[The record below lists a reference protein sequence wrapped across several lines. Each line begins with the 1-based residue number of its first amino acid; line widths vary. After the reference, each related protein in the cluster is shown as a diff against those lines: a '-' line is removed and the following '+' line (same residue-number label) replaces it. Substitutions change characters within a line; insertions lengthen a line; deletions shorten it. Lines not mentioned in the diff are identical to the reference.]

1 MEVGDEGA
9 GVPGGQSALPALL
22 DEGLNPGHGLVEV
35 GLVHAVDPGLL
46 WELHVGVGEEELA
59 DGRVVGEAIDA
70 ASGGVDHHGGAA
82 VEHVAGGDE
91 VLGGLQ
97 EVFHGGRLRQGG
109 PAAVDA
115 EDGADADVDVDV
127 GRAVEGVDADDVFAV
142 SLALPPSAVVD
153 VQDARLLFGHDA
165 AHLEAGPQDAVEGVV
180 GIDVQLLLGFALH
193 VGAAVSIGGVGT
205 QNAREPG
212 AVDVPVDHLRR
223 GPDVGQGGVIGHQW
237 RRRIQPDAPQRI
249 LVACSLRSLQR
260 AWHKDTAVRNRL
272 GLCGFNLVRSPCR
285 NLGLDPNFPAMI
297 LRNTLVLVFALTVG
311 FPALS
316 QGIYGLKQNVLDPF
330 TEGLLLARFDMELG
344 AWAEYDTLGFA
355 EAFALG
361 SSTFDNVS
369 GQYVFVGAPL
379 GGGPLEWYNYDVEGN
394 ALSAGAE
401 LADYVHSLHHDM
413 QHNRFFGL
421 QGYAADSVYID
432 LGEVDG
438 EPFGYWQVD
447 GWATRLVE
455 VAPFTAEI
463 DPLLDLPDVESVI
476 AGASCLDSD
485 SGAYYFLAFGGNGIT
500 RLVQLDAEAGT
511 VTSDVEVVLGP
522 DEAFAEIE
530 FCIPTGQVVGLW
542 RDLSEAGVMRLAT
555 LDAETG
561 EPTEVV
567 ALPQVWGGSRRMG
580 RCLTRTP
587 TAMCCTIMTR
597 MSSRIFWP
605 WMW

>member
-1 MEVGDEGA
+1 M
-9 GVPGGQSALPALL
+9 
-22 DEGLNPGHGLVEV
+22 
-35 GLVHAVDPGLL
+35 
-46 WELHVGVGEEELA
+46 
-59 DGRVVGEAIDA
+59 
-70 ASGGVDHHGGAA
+70 
-82 VEHVAGGDE
+82 
-91 VLGGLQ
+91 
-97 EVFHGGRLRQGG
+97 
-109 PAAVDA
+109 
-115 EDGADADVDVDV
+115 
-127 GRAVEGVDADDVFAV
+127 
-142 SLALPPSAVVD
+142 
-153 VQDARLLFGHDA
+153 
-165 AHLEAGPQDAVEGVV
+165 
-180 GIDVQLLLGFALH
+180 
-193 VGAAVSIGGVGT
+193 
-205 QNAREPG
+205 
-212 AVDVPVDHLRR
+212 
-223 GPDVGQGGVIGHQW
+223 
-237 RRRIQPDAPQRI
+237 
-249 LVACSLRSLQR
+249 
-260 AWHKDTAVRNRL
+260 
-272 GLCGFNLVRSPCR
+272 
-285 NLGLDPNFPAMI
+285 DPNFPAMI

-369 GQYVFVGAPL
+369 GQYVFVGASL

-463 DPLLDLPDVESVI
+463 DPLIDLPDVESVI

-567 ALPQVWGGSRRMG
+567 ALPQVWGFTPDGSVFDQNTNSYVLHYYDTDVQPHLLAVDVVTGEIWADHDLEGSSFLELECNNRAFATARYGLPQGTSFMDDELGLAWREGCLVHIGREPVEWILMDVRGRRVDSG
-580 RCLTRTP
+580 RLAPGATLASA
-587 TAMCCTIMTR
+587 AMAGILLWR
-597 MSSRIFWP
+597 EGPSSGAVQLKP
-605 WMW
+605 AY